1 MTDQHSR
8 IAMQTY
14 RRPKELAKTLQVL
27 LAVPIPSL
35 LEIVIVWNDLEAN
48 PPADFTSQHGIKVRY
63 RKSARNSLNEKLLP
77 DPEYRTKAILL
88 SDDDVYY
95 HPSDL
100 EFVFQSWRKFGQ
112 NRLTG
117 ALARCHKLG
126 VNGTLEYYFC
136 SKSSSED
143 VYSMVLTNLCFA
155 PISFLDFYSS
165 NDPTMVQIRKY
176 VDTHFNCEDI
186 ALNYMASMLTQSG
199 PLLVKG
205 RKDYV
210 NYVPAQG
217 ISTKPGHLEARSQ
230 CLNDFAEI
238 FNCNPL
244 VNETAHVERGV
255 VVL

>member
-1 MTDQHSR
+1 
-8 IAMQTY
+8 MQTY
-14 RRPKELAKTLQVL
+14 RRPTELAKTLQVL
-27 LAVPIPSL
+27 LSEPVPSL
-35 LEIVIVWNDLEAN
+35 LEIVIVWNDLEAV
-48 PPADFTSQHGIKVRY
+48 PPKDFTSPHGVKIRY

-77 DPEYRTKAILL
+77 DPEYQTKAILL

-112 NRLTG
+112 DRLTG
-117 ALARCHKLG
+117 ALARCHRLSSK
-126 VNGTLEYYFC
+126 GTWEYHFC
-136 SKSSSED
+136 SKSPAAGDS
-143 VYSMVLTNLCFA
+143 YSMILTNLSFV

-165 NDPTMVQIRKY
+165 DHPTMVKIRKY
-176 VDTHFNCEDI
+176 VDDHFNCEDI
-186 ALNYMASMLTQSG
+186 ALNHMASMLTQSG

-205 RKDYV
+205 HKNYV
-210 NYVPAQG
+210 NYVPTKG

-230 CLNDFAEI
+230 CLNDFAEM
-238 FNCNPL
+238 FACMPL